1 MNFFIFVHFH
11 DIFSK
16 NLKGGCLLLEFL
28 KDLSLIKRIALGIV
42 LGIIFGMFL
51 PKWTFIT
58 IFGNL
63 FVSALKAIAPI
74 LVFILIL
81 SSISQHNSEKK
92 SYLKPVITLYLTAT
106 LLASMVAVL
115 ASFLFPITIAL
126 QHTAGKQTAPQ
137 SLNEVLNT
145 ILTNIVQNPL
155 QAMIDG
161 NYLAVLFWSAL
172 IGFALRLA
180 SPAVKKATHEIAQAI
195 TLVVQLI
202 ISFAPVGIFGLV
214 FQSVATTGLKGL
226 LQYGQ
231 LLLVLIGS
239 MLTVAL
245 IVYPI
250 MVYFLIRQNPYPL
263 VFYCLKNS
271 AVPAFFT
278 RSSAANIP
286 INMLLAKKIGL
297 TESSYSISLPLGAT
311 INMGGAAVTISTM
324 TLAAVHTLGIQ
335 VSPVLTLILCV
346 LSALSAC
353 GASGIAGGSL
363 LLIPLACSLF
373 GISNDIAIQVVGV
386 GFIIGV
392 IQDAIETA
400 VNSSSDILFT
410 AAAEFRDLRKNNQDL
425 QLRERLSE

>member
-1 MNFFIFVHFH
+1 M
-11 DIFSK
+11 DK
-16 NLKGGCLLLEFL
+16 YLLEFL
-28 KDLSLIKRIALGIV
+28 KDLSLLKRIAIGIL
-42 LGIIFGMFL
+42 LGIICGIFL
-51 PKWTFIT
+51 PHWTFIT
-58 IFGNL
+58 IFGSL
-63 FVSALKAIAPI
+63 FVDALKAIAPI
-74 LVFILIL
+74 LVFVLIL
-81 SSISQHNSEKK
+81 ASISQHDSENK
-92 SYLKPVITLYLTAT
+92 SYLKPVITLYLAAT
-106 LLASMVAVL
+106 LCASVVAVL
-115 ASFLFPITIAL
+115 ASFLFPVKIAL
-126 QHTAGKQTAPQ
+126 QHTTSQQAAPQ
-137 SLNEVLNT
+137 SINEVLNT

-155 QAMIDG
+155 QAMIEG

-180 SPAVKKATHEIAQAI
+180 SPAVKKATQEIAQAI

-202 ISFAPVGIFGLV
+202 IAFAPLGIFGLV

-231 LLLVLIGS
+231 LLLLLVGS
-239 MLTVAL
+239 MFFVAL
-245 IVYPI
+245 VVYPI
-250 MVYFLIRQNPYPL
+250 MVFFLIRENPYPL

-271 AVPAFFT
+271 AIPAFFT

-286 INMLLAKKIGL
+286 INMLLAKNMGL
-297 TESSYSISLPLGAT
+297 TESAYSISLPLGAT
-311 INMGGAAVTISTM
+311 INMGGAAITISTM
-324 TLAAVHTLGIQ
+324 TLAAVHTLDMQ
-335 VSPVLTLILCV
+335 VSPVLTLILCI

-392 IQDAIETA
+392 VQDAIETA

-410 AAAEFRDLRKNNQDL
+410 AAAEFRDLRKNNQDIHL
-425 QLRERLSE
+425 KERLSK

>member
-1 MNFFIFVHFH
+1 METFLI
-11 DIFSK
+11 
-16 NLKGGCLLLEFL
+16 EFL
-28 KDLSLIKRIALGIV
+28 KDLSLLKRIAIGIILGI
-42 LGIIFGMFL
+42 LCGIFL
-51 PKWTFIT
+51 PHWTFIN
-58 IFGNL
+58 IFGSL
-63 FVSALKAIAPI
+63 FVDALKAIAPI
-74 LVFILIL
+74 LVFVLIL
-81 SSISQHNSEKK
+81 ASISQHNSDNK

-106 LLASMVAVL
+106 LFASVVAVF
-115 ASFLFPITIAL
+115 ASFLFPVEIAL
-126 QHTAGKQTAPQ
+126 QQTSTQQAAPQ
-137 SLNEVLNT
+137 SINEVLNT

-155 QAMIDG
+155 QAMIEG

-180 SPAVKKATHEIAQAI
+180 SPAVKKATQEIAQAI

-202 ISFAPVGIFGLV
+202 IAFAPLGIFGLV

-231 LLLVLIGS
+231 LLLLLVCS
-239 MLTVAL
+239 MFFVAL
-245 IVYPI
+245 VVYPI
-250 MVYFLIRQNPYPL
+250 MVFFLIRENPYPL

-271 AVPAFFT
+271 AIPAFFT

-286 INMLLAKKIGL
+286 INMLLAKNMGL
-297 TESSYSISLPLGAT
+297 TESAYSISLPLGAT
-311 INMGGAAVTISTM
+311 INMGGAAITISTM
-324 TLAAVHTLGIQ
+324 TLAAVHTLDMQ
-335 VSPVLTLILCV
+335 VSPVLTLILCI

-392 IQDAIETA
+392 VQDAIETA

-410 AAAEFRDLRKNNQDL
+410 AAAEFRDLRINNQEIHL
-425 QLRERLSE
+425 KERLSK

>member
-1 MNFFIFVHFH
+1 M
-11 DIFSK
+11 DK
-16 NLKGGCLLLEFL
+16 YLLEFL
-28 KDLSLIKRIALGIV
+28 KDLSLLKRIAIGIL
-42 LGIIFGMFL
+42 LGIICGIFL
-51 PKWTFIT
+51 PHWTFIT
-58 IFGNL
+58 IFGSL
-63 FVSALKAIAPI
+63 FVGALKAIAPI
-74 LVFILIL
+74 LVFVLIL
-81 SSISQHNSEKK
+81 ASISQHDSENK
-92 SYLKPVITLYLTAT
+92 SYLKPVITLYLAAT
-106 LLASMVAVL
+106 LCASVVAVL
-115 ASFLFPITIAL
+115 ASFLFPVKIAL
-126 QHTAGKQTAPQ
+126 QHTTSQQAAPQ
-137 SLNEVLNT
+137 SINEVLNT

-155 QAMIDG
+155 QAMIEG

-180 SPAVKKATHEIAQAI
+180 SPAVKKATQEIAQAI

-202 ISFAPVGIFGLV
+202 IAFAPLGIFGLV

-231 LLLVLIGS
+231 LLLLLVGS
-239 MLTVAL
+239 MFFVAL
-245 IVYPI
+245 VIYPI
-250 MVYFLIRQNPYPL
+250 MVFFLIRENPYPL

-271 AVPAFFT
+271 AIPAFFT

-286 INMLLAKKIGL
+286 INMLLAKNMGL
-297 TESSYSISLPLGAT
+297 TESAYSISLPLGAT
-311 INMGGAAVTISTM
+311 INMGGAAITISTM
-324 TLAAVHTLGIQ
+324 TLAAVHTLDMQ
-335 VSPVLTLILCV
+335 VSPVLTLILCI

-392 IQDAIETA
+392 VQDAIETA

-410 AAAEFRDLRKNNQDL
+410 AAAEFRDLRKNNQDIHL
-425 QLRERLSE
+425 KERLSK

>member
-1 MNFFIFVHFH
+1 M
-11 DIFSK
+11 
-16 NLKGGCLLLEFL
+16 LEFL
-28 KDLSLIKRIALGIV
+28 KDLSLLKRIAIGIL
-42 LGIIFGMFL
+42 LGIICGIFL
-51 PKWTFIT
+51 PHWTFIT
-58 IFGNL
+58 IFGSL
-63 FVSALKAIAPI
+63 FVDALKAIAPI
-74 LVFILIL
+74 LVFVLIL
-81 SSISQHNSEKK
+81 ASISQHDSENK
-92 SYLKPVITLYLTAT
+92 SYLKPVITLYLAAT
-106 LLASMVAVL
+106 LCASVVAVL
-115 ASFLFPITIAL
+115 ASFLFPVKIAL
-126 QHTAGKQTAPQ
+126 QHTTSQQAAPQ
-137 SLNEVLNT
+137 SINEVLNT

-155 QAMIDG
+155 QAMIEG

-180 SPAVKKATHEIAQAI
+180 SPAVKKATQEIAQAI

-202 ISFAPVGIFGLV
+202 IAFAPLGIFGLV

-231 LLLVLIGS
+231 LLLLLVGS
-239 MLTVAL
+239 MFFVAL
-245 IVYPI
+245 VVYPI
-250 MVYFLIRQNPYPL
+250 MVFFLIRENPYPL

-271 AVPAFFT
+271 AIPAFFT

-286 INMLLAKKIGL
+286 INMLLAKNMGL
-297 TESSYSISLPLGAT
+297 TESAYSISLPLGAT
-311 INMGGAAVTISTM
+311 INMGGAAITISTM
-324 TLAAVHTLGIQ
+324 TLAAVHTLDMQ
-335 VSPVLTLILCV
+335 VSPVLTLILCI

-392 IQDAIETA
+392 VQDAIETA

-410 AAAEFRDLRKNNQDL
+410 AAAEFRDLRKNNQDIHL
-425 QLRERLSE
+425 KERLSK

>member
-1 MNFFIFVHFH
+1 MEKSLI
-11 DIFSK
+11 
-16 NLKGGCLLLEFL
+16 EFL
-28 KDLSLIKRIALGIV
+28 KDLSLLKRIAIGIILGI
-42 LGIIFGMFL
+42 LCGIFL
-51 PKWTFIT
+51 PHWTFIT
-58 IFGNL
+58 IFGSL
-63 FVSALKAIAPI
+63 FVDALKAIAPI
-74 LVFILIL
+74 LVFVLIL
-81 SSISQHNSEKK
+81 ASISQHNSDNK

-106 LLASMVAVL
+106 LFASVVAVF
-115 ASFLFPITIAL
+115 ASFLFPVKIAL
-126 QHTAGKQTAPQ
+126 QQASTQQAAPQ

-155 QAMIDG
+155 QAMIEG

-180 SPAVKKATHEIAQAI
+180 SPAVKKATQEIAQAI

-202 ISFAPVGIFGLV
+202 IAFAPLGIFGLV

-231 LLLVLIGS
+231 LLLLLVGS
-239 MLTVAL
+239 MFFVAL
-245 IVYPI
+245 VVYPI
-250 MVYFLIRQNPYPL
+250 MVFFLIRENPYPL

-271 AVPAFFT
+271 AIPAFFT

-286 INMLLAKKIGL
+286 INMLLAKNMGL
-297 TESSYSISLPLGAT
+297 TESAYSISLPLGAT
-311 INMGGAAVTISTM
+311 INMGGAAITISTM
-324 TLAAVHTLGIQ
+324 TLAAVHTLDMQ
-335 VSPVLTLILCV
+335 VSPVLTLILCI

-392 IQDAIETA
+392 VQDAIETA

-410 AAAEFRDLRKNNQDL
+410 AAAEFRDLRINNQEIHL
-425 QLRERLSE
+425 KERLSK

>member
-28 KDLSLIKRIALGIV
+28 KDLSLLKRIAIGIL
-42 LGIIFGMFL
+42 LGIICGIFL
-51 PKWTFIT
+51 PHLTFIT
-58 IFGNL
+58 IFGSL
-63 FVSALKAIAPI
+63 FVGALKAIAPI
-74 LVFILIL
+74 LVFVLIL
-81 SSISQHNSEKK
+81 ASISQHDSENK
-92 SYLKPVITLYLTAT
+92 SYLKPVITLYLAAT
-106 LLASMVAVL
+106 LCASVVAVF
-115 ASFLFPITIAL
+115 ASFIFPVKIAL
-126 QHTAGKQTAPQ
+126 QHITSQQAAPQ
-137 SLNEVLNT
+137 SINEVLNT

-155 QAMIDG
+155 QAMIEG

-180 SPAVKKATHEIAQAI
+180 SPAVKKATQEIAQAI

-202 ISFAPVGIFGLV
+202 IAFAPLGIFGLV

-231 LLLVLIGS
+231 LLLLLVGS
-239 MLTVAL
+239 MFFVAL
-245 IVYPI
+245 VVYPI
-250 MVYFLIRQNPYPL
+250 MVFFLIRENPYPL

-271 AVPAFFT
+271 AIPAFFT

-286 INMLLAKKIGL
+286 INMLLAKNMGL
-297 TESSYSISLPLGAT
+297 TESAYSISLPLGAT
-311 INMGGAAVTISTM
+311 INMGGAAITISTM
-324 TLAAVHTLGIQ
+324 TLAAVHTLDMQ
-335 VSPVLTLILCV
+335 VSPVLTLILCI

-392 IQDAIETA
+392 VQDAIETA

-410 AAAEFRDLRKNNQDL
+410 AAAEFRDLRKNNQDIHL
-425 QLRERLSE
+425 KERLSK

>member
-1 MNFFIFVHFH
+1 M
-11 DIFSK
+11 DK
-16 NLKGGCLLLEFL
+16 YLLEFL
-28 KDLSLIKRIALGIV
+28 KDLSLLKRIAIGIL
-42 LGIIFGMFL
+42 LGIICGIFL
-51 PKWTFIT
+51 PHLTFIT
-58 IFGNL
+58 IFGSL
-63 FVSALKAIAPI
+63 FVGALKAIAPI
-74 LVFILIL
+74 LVFVLIL
-81 SSISQHNSEKK
+81 ASISQHDSENK
-92 SYLKPVITLYLTAT
+92 SYLKPVITLYLAAT
-106 LLASMVAVL
+106 LCASVVAVL
-115 ASFLFPITIAL
+115 ASFIFPVKIAL
-126 QHTAGKQTAPQ
+126 QHTTSQQAAPQ
-137 SLNEVLNT
+137 SINEVLNT

-155 QAMIDG
+155 QAMIEG

-180 SPAVKKATHEIAQAI
+180 SPAVKKATQEIAQAI

-202 ISFAPVGIFGLV
+202 IAFAPLGIFGLV

-231 LLLVLIGS
+231 LLLLLVGS
-239 MLTVAL
+239 MFFVAL
-245 IVYPI
+245 VVYPI
-250 MVYFLIRQNPYPL
+250 MVFFLIRENPYPL

-271 AVPAFFT
+271 AIPAFFT

-286 INMLLAKKIGL
+286 INMLLAKNMGL
-297 TESSYSISLPLGAT
+297 TESAYSISLPLGAT
-311 INMGGAAVTISTM
+311 INMGGAAITISTM
-324 TLAAVHTLGIQ
+324 TLAAVYTLDMQ
-335 VSPVLTLILCV
+335 VSPVLTLILCI

-392 IQDAIETA
+392 VQDAIETA

-410 AAAEFRDLRKNNQDL
+410 AAAEFRDLRKNNQDIHL
-425 QLRERLSE
+425 KERLSK

>member
-1 MNFFIFVHFH
+1 M
-11 DIFSK
+11 DK
-16 NLKGGCLLLEFL
+16 YLLEFL
-28 KDLSLIKRIALGIV
+28 KDLSLLKRIAIGIL
-42 LGIIFGMFL
+42 LGIICGIFL
-51 PKWTFIT
+51 PHLTFIT
-58 IFGNL
+58 IFGSL
-63 FVSALKAIAPI
+63 FVGALKAIAPI
-74 LVFILIL
+74 LVFVLIL
-81 SSISQHNSEKK
+81 ASISQHDSENK
-92 SYLKPVITLYLTAT
+92 SYLKPVITLYLAAT
-106 LLASMVAVL
+106 LCASVVAVF
-115 ASFLFPITIAL
+115 ASFIFPVKIAL
-126 QHTAGKQTAPQ
+126 QHITSQQAAPQ
-137 SLNEVLNT
+137 SINEVLNT

-155 QAMIDG
+155 QAMIEG

-180 SPAVKKATHEIAQAI
+180 SPAVKKATQEIAQAI

-202 ISFAPVGIFGLV
+202 IAFAPLGIFGLV

-231 LLLVLIGS
+231 LLLLLVGS
-239 MLTVAL
+239 MFFVTLV
-245 IVYPI
+245 VYPI
-250 MVYFLIRQNPYPL
+250 MVFFLIRENPYPL

-271 AVPAFFT
+271 AIPAFFT

-286 INMLLAKKIGL
+286 INMLLAKNMGL
-297 TESSYSISLPLGAT
+297 TESAYSISLPLGAT
-311 INMGGAAVTISTM
+311 INMGGAAITISTM
-324 TLAAVHTLGIQ
+324 TLAAVHTLDMQ
-335 VSPVLTLILCV
+335 VSPVLTLILCI

-392 IQDAIETA
+392 VQDAIETA

-410 AAAEFRDLRKNNQDL
+410 AAAEFRDLRKNNQDIHL
-425 QLRERLSE
+425 KERLSK

>member
-1 MNFFIFVHFH
+1 M
-11 DIFSK
+11 DK
-16 NLKGGCLLLEFL
+16 YLLEFL
-28 KDLSLIKRIALGIV
+28 KDLSLLKRIAIGIL
-42 LGIIFGMFL
+42 LGIICGIFL
-51 PKWTFIT
+51 PHLTFIT
-58 IFGNL
+58 IFGSL
-63 FVSALKAIAPI
+63 FVGALKAIAPI
-74 LVFILIL
+74 LVFVLIL
-81 SSISQHNSEKK
+81 ASISQHDSENK
-92 SYLKPVITLYLTAT
+92 SYLKPVITLYLAAT
-106 LLASMVAVL
+106 LCASVVAVF
-115 ASFLFPITIAL
+115 ASFIFPVKIAL
-126 QHTAGKQTAPQ
+126 QHITSQQAAPQ
-137 SLNEVLNT
+137 SINEVLNT

-155 QAMIDG
+155 QAMIEG

-180 SPAVKKATHEIAQAI
+180 SPAVKKATQEIAQAI

-202 ISFAPVGIFGLV
+202 IAFAPLGIFGLV

-231 LLLVLIGS
+231 LLLLLVGS
-239 MLTVAL
+239 MFFVAL
-245 IVYPI
+245 VVYPI
-250 MVYFLIRQNPYPL
+250 MVFFLIRENPYPL

-271 AVPAFFT
+271 AIPAFFT

-286 INMLLAKKIGL
+286 INMLLAKNMGL
-297 TESSYSISLPLGAT
+297 TESAYSISLPLGAT
-311 INMGGAAVTISTM
+311 INMGGAAITISTM
-324 TLAAVHTLGIQ
+324 TLAAVHTLDMQ
-335 VSPVLTLILCV
+335 VSPVLTLILCI

-392 IQDAIETA
+392 VQDAIETA

-410 AAAEFRDLRKNNQDL
+410 AAAEFRDLRKNNQDIHL
-425 QLRERLSE
+425 KERLSK

>member
-1 MNFFIFVHFH
+1 M
-11 DIFSK
+11 
-16 NLKGGCLLLEFL
+16 LEFL
-28 KDLSLIKRIALGIV
+28 KDLSLLKRIAIGIL
-42 LGIIFGMFL
+42 LGIICGIFL
-51 PKWTFIT
+51 PHWTFIT
-58 IFGNL
+58 IFGSL
-63 FVSALKAIAPI
+63 FVGALKAIAPI
-74 LVFILIL
+74 LVFVLIL
-81 SSISQHNSEKK
+81 ASISQHDSENK
-92 SYLKPVITLYLTAT
+92 SYLKPVITLYLAAT
-106 LLASMVAVL
+106 LCASVVAVL
-115 ASFLFPITIAL
+115 ASFLFPVKIAL
-126 QHTAGKQTAPQ
+126 QHTTSQQAAPQ
-137 SLNEVLNT
+137 SINEVLNT

-155 QAMIDG
+155 QAMIEG

-180 SPAVKKATHEIAQAI
+180 SPAVKKATQEIAQAI

-202 ISFAPVGIFGLV
+202 IAFAPLGIFGLV

-231 LLLVLIGS
+231 LLLLLVGS
-239 MLTVAL
+239 MFFVAL
-245 IVYPI
+245 VIYPI
-250 MVYFLIRQNPYPL
+250 MVFFLIRENPYPL

-271 AVPAFFT
+271 AIPAFFT

-286 INMLLAKKIGL
+286 INMLLAKNMGL
-297 TESSYSISLPLGAT
+297 TESAYSISLPLGAT
-311 INMGGAAVTISTM
+311 INMGGAAITISTM
-324 TLAAVHTLGIQ
+324 TLAAVHTLDMQ
-335 VSPVLTLILCV
+335 VSPVLTLILCI

-392 IQDAIETA
+392 VQDAIETA

-410 AAAEFRDLRKNNQDL
+410 AAAEFRDLRKNNQDIHL
-425 QLRERLSE
+425 KERLSK

>member
-1 MNFFIFVHFH
+1 M
-11 DIFSK
+11 DK
-16 NLKGGCLLLEFL
+16 YLLEFL
-28 KDLSLIKRIALGIV
+28 KDLSLLKRIAIGIL
-42 LGIIFGMFL
+42 LGIICGIFL
-51 PKWTFIT
+51 PHWTFIT
-58 IFGNL
+58 IFGSL
-63 FVSALKAIAPI
+63 FVGALKAIAPI
-74 LVFILIL
+74 LVFVLIL
-81 SSISQHNSEKK
+81 ASISQHDSENK
-92 SYLKPVITLYLTAT
+92 SYLKPVITLYLAAT
-106 LLASMVAVL
+106 LCASVVAVL
-115 ASFLFPITIAL
+115 ASFLFPVKIAL
-126 QHTAGKQTAPQ
+126 QHTTSQQAAPQ
-137 SLNEVLNT
+137 SINEVLNT

-155 QAMIDG
+155 QAMIEG

-180 SPAVKKATHEIAQAI
+180 SPAVKKATQEIAQAI

-202 ISFAPVGIFGLV
+202 IAFAPLGIFGLV

-231 LLLVLIGS
+231 LLLLLVGS
-239 MLTVAL
+239 MFFVAL
-245 IVYPI
+245 VVYPI
-250 MVYFLIRQNPYPL
+250 MVVFLIRENPYPL

-271 AVPAFFT
+271 AIPAFFT

-286 INMLLAKKIGL
+286 INMLLAKNMGL
-297 TESSYSISLPLGAT
+297 TESAYSISLPLGAT
-311 INMGGAAVTISTM
+311 INMGGAAITISTM
-324 TLAAVHTLGIQ
+324 TLAAVHTLDMQ
-335 VSPVLTLILCV
+335 VSPVLTLILCI

-392 IQDAIETA
+392 VQDAIETA

-410 AAAEFRDLRKNNQDL
+410 AAAEFRDLRKNNQDIHL
-425 QLRERLSE
+425 KERLSK

>member
-28 KDLSLIKRIALGIV
+28 KDLSLLKRIAIGIL
-42 LGIIFGMFL
+42 LGIICGIFL
-51 PKWTFIT
+51 PHLTFIT
-58 IFGNL
+58 IFGSL
-63 FVSALKAIAPI
+63 FVGALKAIAPI
-74 LVFILIL
+74 LVFVLIL
-81 SSISQHNSEKK
+81 ASISQHDSENK
-92 SYLKPVITLYLTAT
+92 SYLKPVITLYLAAT
-106 LLASMVAVL
+106 LCASVVAVF
-115 ASFLFPITIAL
+115 ASFIFPVKIAL
-126 QHTAGKQTAPQ
+126 QHITSQQAAPQ
-137 SLNEVLNT
+137 SINEVLNT

-155 QAMIDG
+155 QAMIEG

-180 SPAVKKATHEIAQAI
+180 SPAVKKATQEIAQAI

-202 ISFAPVGIFGLV
+202 IAFAPLGIFGLV

-231 LLLVLIGS
+231 LLLLLVGS
-239 MLTVAL
+239 MFFVAL
-245 IVYPI
+245 VVYPI
-250 MVYFLIRQNPYPL
+250 MVFFLIRENPYPL

-271 AVPAFFT
+271 AIPAFFT

-286 INMLLAKKIGL
+286 INMLLAKNMGL
-297 TESSYSISLPLGAT
+297 TESAYSISLPLGAT
-311 INMGGAAVTISTM
+311 INMGGAAITISTM
-324 TLAAVHTLGIQ
+324 TLAAVHTLDMQ
-335 VSPVLTLILCV
+335 VSPVLTLILCI

-392 IQDAIETA
+392 VQDAIETA

>member
-1 MNFFIFVHFH
+1 M
-11 DIFSK
+11 DK
-16 NLKGGCLLLEFL
+16 YLLEFL
-28 KDLSLIKRIALGIV
+28 KDLSLLKRIAIGIL
-42 LGIIFGMFL
+42 LGIICGIFL
-51 PKWTFIT
+51 PHLTFIT
-58 IFGNL
+58 IFGSL
-63 FVSALKAIAPI
+63 FVGALKAIAPI
-74 LVFILIL
+74 LVFVLIL
-81 SSISQHNSEKK
+81 ASISQHDSENK
-92 SYLKPVITLYLTAT
+92 SYLKPVITLYLAAT
-106 LLASMVAVL
+106 LCASVVAVF
-115 ASFLFPITIAL
+115 ASFIFPVKIAL
-126 QHTAGKQTAPQ
+126 QHITSQQAAPQ
-137 SLNEVLNT
+137 SINEVLNT

-155 QAMIDG
+155 QAMIEG

-180 SPAVKKATHEIAQAI
+180 SPAVKKATQEIAQAI

-202 ISFAPVGIFGLV
+202 IAFAPLGIFGLV

-231 LLLVLIGS
+231 LLLLLVGS
-239 MLTVAL
+239 MFFIAL
-245 IVYPI
+245 VVYPI
-250 MVYFLIRQNPYPL
+250 MVFFLIRENPYPL

-271 AVPAFFT
+271 AIPAFFT

-286 INMLLAKKIGL
+286 INMLLAKNMGL
-297 TESSYSISLPLGAT
+297 TESAYSISLPLGAT
-311 INMGGAAVTISTM
+311 INMGGAAITISTM
-324 TLAAVHTLGIQ
+324 TLAAVHTLDMQ
-335 VSPVLTLILCV
+335 VSPVLTLILCI

-392 IQDAIETA
+392 VQDAIETA

-410 AAAEFRDLRKNNQDL
+410 AAAEFRDLRKNNQDIHL
-425 QLRERLSE
+425 KERLSK

>member
-1 MNFFIFVHFH
+1 METFLI
-11 DIFSK
+11 
-16 NLKGGCLLLEFL
+16 EFL
-28 KDLSLIKRIALGIV
+28 KDLSLLKRIAIGII
-42 LGIIFGMFL
+42 LGIICGICL
-51 PKWTFIT
+51 PHWTFIN
-58 IFGNL
+58 IFGSL
-63 FVSALKAIAPI
+63 FVGALKAIAPI
-74 LVFILIL
+74 LVFVLIL
-81 SSISQHNSEKK
+81 ASISQHNSDNK

-106 LLASMVAVL
+106 LFASVVAVF
-115 ASFLFPITIAL
+115 ASFLFPVEIAL
-126 QHTAGKQTAPQ
+126 QQTSTQQAAPQ
-137 SLNEVLNT
+137 SINEVLNT

-155 QAMIDG
+155 QAMIEG

-180 SPAVKKATHEIAQAI
+180 SPAVKKATQEIAQAI

-202 ISFAPVGIFGLV
+202 IAFAPLGIFGLV

-231 LLLVLIGS
+231 LLLLLVGS
-239 MLTVAL
+239 MFFVAL
-245 IVYPI
+245 VVYPI
-250 MVYFLIRQNPYPL
+250 MVFFLIRENPYPL

-271 AVPAFFT
+271 AIPAFFT

-286 INMLLAKKIGL
+286 INMLLAKNMGL
-297 TESSYSISLPLGAT
+297 TESAYSISLPLGAT
-311 INMGGAAVTISTM
+311 INMGGAAITISTM
-324 TLAAVHTLGIQ
+324 TLAAVHTLDMQ
-335 VSPVLTLILCV
+335 VSPVLTLILCI

-392 IQDAIETA
+392 VQDAIETA

-410 AAAEFRDLRKNNQDL
+410 AAAEFRDLRINNQEIHL
-425 QLRERLSE
+425 KERLSK

>member
-1 MNFFIFVHFH
+1 M
-11 DIFSK
+11 DK
-16 NLKGGCLLLEFL
+16 YLLEFL
-28 KDLSLIKRIALGIV
+28 KDLSLLKRIAIGIL
-42 LGIIFGMFL
+42 LGIICGIFL
-51 PKWTFIT
+51 PHLTFIT
-58 IFGNL
+58 IFGSL
-63 FVSALKAIAPI
+63 FVGALKAIAPI
-74 LVFILIL
+74 LVFVLIL
-81 SSISQHNSEKK
+81 ASISQHDSENK
-92 SYLKPVITLYLTAT
+92 SYLKPVITLYLAAT
-106 LLASMVAVL
+106 LCASVVAVF
-115 ASFLFPITIAL
+115 ASFIFPVKIAL
-126 QHTAGKQTAPQ
+126 QHITNQQAAPQ
-137 SLNEVLNT
+137 SINEVLNT

-155 QAMIDG
+155 QAMIEG

-180 SPAVKKATHEIAQAI
+180 SPAVKKATQEIAQAI

-202 ISFAPVGIFGLV
+202 IAFAPLGIFGLV

-231 LLLVLIGS
+231 LLLLLVGS
-239 MLTVAL
+239 MFFVAL
-245 IVYPI
+245 VVYPI
-250 MVYFLIRQNPYPL
+250 MVFFLIRENPYPL

-271 AVPAFFT
+271 AIPAFFT

-286 INMLLAKKIGL
+286 INMLLAKNMGL
-297 TESSYSISLPLGAT
+297 TESAYSISLPLGAT
-311 INMGGAAVTISTM
+311 INMGGAAITISTM
-324 TLAAVHTLGIQ
+324 TLAAVHTLDMQ
-335 VSPVLTLILCV
+335 VSPVLTLILCI

-392 IQDAIETA
+392 VQDAIETA

-410 AAAEFRDLRKNNQDL
+410 AAAEFRDLRKNNQDIHL
-425 QLRERLSE
+425 KERLSK

>member
-1 MNFFIFVHFH
+1 MEKFLI
-11 DIFSK
+11 D
-16 NLKGGCLLLEFL
+16 FL
-28 KDLSLIKRIALGIV
+28 KDLSLLKRIAIGIILGI
-42 LGIIFGMFL
+42 LCGIFL
-51 PKWTFIT
+51 PHWTFIT
-58 IFGNL
+58 IFGSL
-63 FVSALKAIAPI
+63 FVDALKAIAPI
-74 LVFILIL
+74 LVFVLIL
-81 SSISQHNSEKK
+81 ASISQHNSDNK

-106 LLASMVAVL
+106 LFASVVAVF
-115 ASFLFPITIAL
+115 ASFLFPVKIAL
-126 QHTAGKQTAPQ
+126 QQASTQQAAPQ
-137 SLNEVLNT
+137 SINEVLNT

-155 QAMIDG
+155 QAMIEG

-180 SPAVKKATHEIAQAI
+180 SPAVKKATQEIAQAI

-202 ISFAPVGIFGLV
+202 IAFAPLGIFGLV

-231 LLLVLIGS
+231 LLLLLVGS
-239 MLTVAL
+239 MFFVAL
-245 IVYPI
+245 VIYPI
-250 MVYFLIRQNPYPL
+250 MVFFLIRENPYPL

-271 AVPAFFT
+271 AIPAFFT

-286 INMLLAKKIGL
+286 INMLLAKNMGL
-297 TESSYSISLPLGAT
+297 TESAYSISLPLGAT
-311 INMGGAAVTISTM
+311 INMGGAAITISTM
-324 TLAAVHTLGIQ
+324 TLAAVHTLDMQ
-335 VSPVLTLILCV
+335 VSPVLTLILCI

-392 IQDAIETA
+392 VQDAIETA

-410 AAAEFRDLRKNNQDL
+410 AAAEFRDLRINDQDIHL
-425 QLRERLSE
+425 KERLSK

>member
-1 MNFFIFVHFH
+1 M
-11 DIFSK
+11 DK
-16 NLKGGCLLLEFL
+16 YLLEFL
-28 KDLSLIKRIALGIV
+28 KDLSLLKRIAIGIL
-42 LGIIFGMFL
+42 LGIICGIFL
-51 PKWTFIT
+51 PHWTFIT
-58 IFGNL
+58 IFGSL
-63 FVSALKAIAPI
+63 FVGALKAIAPI
-74 LVFILIL
+74 LVFVLIL
-81 SSISQHNSEKK
+81 ASISQHDSENK
-92 SYLKPVITLYLTAT
+92 SYLKPVITLYLAAT
-106 LLASMVAVL
+106 LCASVVAVL
-115 ASFLFPITIAL
+115 ASFLFPVKIAL
-126 QHTAGKQTAPQ
+126 QHTTSQQAAPQ
-137 SLNEVLNT
+137 SINEVLNT

-155 QAMIDG
+155 QAMIEG

-180 SPAVKKATHEIAQAI
+180 SPAVKKATQEIAQAI

-202 ISFAPVGIFGLV
+202 IAFAPLGIFGLV

-231 LLLVLIGS
+231 LLLLLVGS
-239 MLTVAL
+239 MFFVAL
-245 IVYPI
+245 VVYPI
-250 MVYFLIRQNPYPL
+250 MVVFLIRENPYPL

-271 AVPAFFT
+271 AIPAFFT

-286 INMLLAKKIGL
+286 INMLLAKNMGL
-297 TESSYSISLPLGAT
+297 TESAYSISLPLGAT
-311 INMGGAAVTISTM
+311 INMGGAAITISTM
-324 TLAAVHTLGIQ
+324 TLAAVHTLDMQ
-335 VSPVLTLILCV
+335 VSPILTLILCI

-392 IQDAIETA
+392 VQDAIETA

-410 AAAEFRDLRKNNQDL
+410 AAAEFRDLRKNNQDIHL
-425 QLRERLSE
+425 KERLSK

>member
-1 MNFFIFVHFH
+1 MEKFLI
-11 DIFSK
+11 
-16 NLKGGCLLLEFL
+16 EFL
-28 KDLSLIKRIALGIV
+28 KDLSLLKRIAIGII
-42 LGIIFGMFL
+42 LGIICGICL
-51 PKWTFIT
+51 PHWTFIN
-58 IFGNL
+58 IFGSL
-63 FVSALKAIAPI
+63 FVDALKAIAPI
-74 LVFILIL
+74 LVFVLIL
-81 SSISQHNSEKK
+81 ASISQHNSDNK

-106 LLASMVAVL
+106 LFASVVAVF
-115 ASFLFPITIAL
+115 ASFLFPVKIAL
-126 QHTAGKQTAPQ
+126 QQTSTQQAAPQ
-137 SLNEVLNT
+137 SINEVLNT

-155 QAMIDG
+155 QAMIEG

-180 SPAVKKATHEIAQAI
+180 SPAVKKATQEIAQAI

-202 ISFAPVGIFGLV
+202 IAFAPLGIFGLV

-231 LLLVLIGS
+231 LLLVGS
-239 MLTVAL
+239 MFFVAL
-245 IVYPI
+245 VVYPI
-250 MVYFLIRQNPYPL
+250 MVFFLIRENPYPL

-271 AVPAFFT
+271 AIPAFFT

-286 INMLLAKKIGL
+286 INMLLAKNMGL
-297 TESSYSISLPLGAT
+297 TESAYSISLPLGAT
-311 INMGGAAVTISTM
+311 INMGGAAITISTM
-324 TLAAVHTLGIQ
+324 TLAAVHTLDMQ
-335 VSPVLTLILCV
+335 VSPVLTLILCI

-392 IQDAIETA
+392 VQDAIETA

-410 AAAEFRDLRKNNQDL
+410 AAAEFRDLRINNQDIHL
-425 QLRERLSE
+425 KERLSK